1 MVIHQ
6 SFADFVLFLY
16 VHMAHAD
23 SDFHETEMSVIRGK
37 MAKLYP
43 KESNVEGKLADVVR
57 QYHAFDKNKLR
68 ILFRDTFDHF
78 PNVKFA
84 QKYKVY
90 TDMYDIINADGK
102 IDESETKALNELKGI
117 IDINAEVSHQ
127 K

>member
-6 SFADFVLFLY
+6 SFADFVLFMY

-23 SDFHETEMSVIRGK
+23 SEFHSTEMGVIREK
-37 MAKLYP
+37 MTKLYP
-43 KESNVEGKLADVVR
+43 KDKDHEAKLSEIVKQYEG
-57 QYHAFDKNKLR
+57 FDKNKLK

-78 PNVKFA
+78 TNVKFA

-102 IDESETKALNELKGI
+102 IDESETKALNELKEI
-117 IDINAEVSHQ
+117 IDISSEVSH